1 MIISNCSTCEYKI
14 IKHDGNGWCYMFE
27 NKPDNLC
34 LTHTEYHGL
43 NMVDLE
49 DIIRL
54 SRISYLNKIHDN
66 I

>member
-1 MIISNCSTCEYKI
+1 M
-14 IKHDGNGWCYMFE
+14 KHDGNGWCYMFE

-34 LTHTEYHGL
+34 LTHTEYHVL

-49 DIIRL
+49 NIIRL